1 MAAGDVK
8 IQYGTST
15 DLDVTNLHDFAS
27 SSTWLA
33 GWESA
38 VIDNTTNKYTD
49 YLVSGIICSLHD
61 PASTA
66 GEIRIYVVAMLAD
79 DVWPDVFDGTESEP
93 ETWTNANYRDATAK
107 LGAVIVNLTTVD
119 LAYPFG
125 PFSVANLF
133 GGICPPKFIIFITH
147 NMTQTLDHSGNIVT
161 IQGIY
166 YNVAA
171 S

>member
-1 MAAGDVK
+1 MAAGDIK

-15 DLDVTNLHDFAS
+15 DLDVTNLHDLAS
-27 SSTWLA
+27 SSTWLG
-33 GWESA
+33 GWESPT
-38 VIDNTTNKYTD
+38 IDNTTNKYTD

-66 GEIRIYVVAMLAD
+66 GEIRIYAVAMLAD
-79 DVWPDVFDGTESEP
+79 DVWPDVFDGTQSA
-93 ETWTNANYRDATAK
+93 ETWTNANYRDACAK

-133 GGICPPKFIIFITH
+133 GGVCPPKFCIFVAH

-161 IQGIY
+161 VQGIY
-166 YNVAA
+166 HNVAA